1 MTRRIILLL
10 ALLAGAI
17 STWAGG
23 FQVQQDSC
31 GVARKFISD
40 QKTVYLVFTG
50 HFSIDDAGYFENFD
64 GVETVLDILRD
75 KGVKGSF
82 FPTAITLAM
91 PRYEQSIRRII
102 NEGHYLSGH
111 SYGHLLLCD
120 TKGKTLV
127 TRDSVN
133 LDLKLMEYQLNRF
146 GLEKKD
152 YYKMIP
158 PYETTNRETARWYQD
173 KGYSL
178 LIPTP
183 GILTDQDWTQPG
195 KPNYMS
201 AQDILDCIWKREKES
216 GLDGVILLIHAMN
229 YPWRTPQDRPYNYL
243 GEIIDRLRA
252 QGYSFGCIKDI
263 DP

>member
-1 MTRRIILLL
+1 ML
-10 ALLAGAI
+10 AAVTT
-17 STWAGG
+17 SWAGEQRTVLDTC
-23 FQVQQDSC
+23 QV
-31 GVARKFISD
+31 VRKITGEH
-40 QKTVYLVFTG
+40 KTIYLVFTG
-50 HFSIDDAGYFENFD
+50 HYSIDDAGYFENFD
-64 GVETVLDILRD
+64 GVETVLNALKD

-91 PRYEQSIRRII
+91 PRYESSVKRII

-120 TKGKTLV
+120 TSGKTLV

-133 LDLKLMEYQLNRF
+133 LDLKLMEYQLERF
-146 GLEKKD
+146 GLKKQD

-158 PYETTNRETARWYQD
+158 PYETTNVETARWYREQ
-173 KGYSL
+173 GYSL
-178 LIPTP
+178 LSPTQ

-195 KPNYMS
+195 RPNYMS
-201 AQDILDCIWKREKES
+201 AQDILDCIWKWEEEK

-243 GEIIDRLRA
+243 GDIIDCLKEK
-252 QGYSFGCIKDI
+252 GYTFGCIKDVEF
-263 DP
+263 